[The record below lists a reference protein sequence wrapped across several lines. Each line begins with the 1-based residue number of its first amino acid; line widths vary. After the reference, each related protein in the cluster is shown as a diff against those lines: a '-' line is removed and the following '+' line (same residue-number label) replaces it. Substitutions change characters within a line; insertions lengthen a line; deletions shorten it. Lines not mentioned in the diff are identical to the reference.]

1 MGQAKLVELQL
12 HRPRGFIFER
22 DFNFKLLRLIE
33 LPTCFYFAALR
44 VLNVYIVDAHRAR
57 CLQVDCVFAADDQGA
72 LFGGR
77 NAPIRPTEG
86 SEAKGLAAQPPLT
99 PKTPPSPPPL
109 STHLLPFP

>member
-22 DFNFKLLRLIE
+22 DFNFKLLRLVE
-33 LPTCFYFAALR
+33 LPTCFYLAALR
-44 VLNVYIVDAHRAR
+44 VLNVYVVDAHRAR

-77 NAPIRPTEG
+77 NAPMRRTRGP
-86 SEAKGLAAQPPLT
+86 EAKVWAVKRLITPKAAQCA
-99 PKTPPSPPPL
+99 
-109 STHLLPFP
+109 THFWLEL